1 MSNTYIMNLSK
12 AVLLWTDWFHKIP
25 GYDNN
30 TVAWFDLDK
39 NFAEFSPR
47 ISLGSSSHF
56 PFGSRT
62 QFLSSE
68 HLVTVDVRQVFD
80 RCSLVVLV
88 NLFSLTN
95 VRIIL
100 SSLATSKFLGLVYR
114 KYQDIYTV
122 RGSFCEH
129 PSGGLYLGI

>member
-1 MSNTYIMNLSK
+1 MIIKS
-12 AVLLWTDWFHKIP
+12 WQ
-25 GYDNN
+25 
-30 TVAWFDLDK
+30 FDLDK
-39 NFAEFSPR
+39 NSVREYLSVPR
-47 ISLGSSSHF
+47 PIFRSVLELI
-56 PFGSRT
+56 
-62 QFLSSE
+62 LSSE

-122 RGSFCEH
+122 RGFFCEH

>member
-1 MSNTYIMNLSK
+1 MIIIS
-12 AVLLWTDWFHKIP
+12 WQ
-25 GYDNN
+25 
-30 TVAWFDLDK
+30 FDLDK
-39 NFAEFSPR
+39 NSVREYLSVPR
-47 ISLGSSSHF
+47 PIFRSVLELI
-56 PFGSRT
+56 
-62 QFLSSE
+62 LSSE

-100 SSLATSKFLGLVYR
+100 SSFATSKLLGFILDFLLVYR

-129 PSGGLYLGI
+129 PSGGLYLVI